1 MGESKTCI
9 RLEEHDDVFK
19 RNISY
24 ENVMFISRVNSYE
37 CETYANGT
45 VFLPIEGST
54 ELVRQS
60 KI

>member
-1 MGESKTCI
+1 M
-9 RLEEHDDVFK
+9 RLEEHDHIFK

-24 ENVMFISRVNSYE
+24 ENVMLISRVNSYD
-37 CETYANGT
+37 CEIYANGT
-45 VFLPIEGST
+45 FFLPIEGST